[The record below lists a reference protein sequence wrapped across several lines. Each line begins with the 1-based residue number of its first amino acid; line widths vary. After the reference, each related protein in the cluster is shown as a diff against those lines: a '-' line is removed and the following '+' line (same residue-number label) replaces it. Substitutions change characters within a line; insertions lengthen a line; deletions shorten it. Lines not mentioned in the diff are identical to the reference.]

1 MSAPQAPVGAEGLL
15 SRQEGL
21 PVAMLFFSAVPLC
34 DDGAVNLKLFP
45 FHHKQSHLIWQ
56 PAFPQFIFP
65 LSIPTVFVKPCK

>member
-1 MSAPQAPVGAEGLL
+1 MSAPPVEAEGLL

-56 PAFPQFIFP
+56 PAFSQFIFP
-65 LSIPTVFVKPCK
+65 LSIPTVFVKPPK